1 MNYLQWNKLL
11 QIIFS
16 FVYLSGSIS
25 DLRGFGSGIARFEA
39 GSANENR
46 GTQFAQLAHINVDE
60 LSDDGLANVIDELKT
75 AVRRFSLET
84 IMFEGMSVKNI
95 IDVNIPVL
103 NILTV
108 GKTKNI

>member
-1 MNYLQWNKLL
+1 M

-60 LSDDGLANVIDELKT
+60 LSDDGLANVIDDLKT
-75 AVRRFSLET
+75 AVRRFALET
-84 IMFEGMSVKNI
+84 LMFEGRRI
-95 IDVNIPVL
+95 INVTIYQ
-103 NILTV
+103 
-108 GKTKNI
+108 G